1 MTSMPEEALD
11 SARWRSFRSFLLS
24 LEDAELQGTFE
35 QLQAEMMARE
45 EQERHI
51 MRLLFSS
58 LVTADLERAREEI
71 LREQAERVEDLRI
84 VAMDSAASERRP
96 TAAVS
101 PGTGQGS
108 AGPDEPVLHESRQNG
123 LDTAHRIACCS
134 PSQIPEELACM
145 SGPSGVMDVVTAV
158 TTAKGD
164 FNMTMSSSTD
174 QALPAAPADEGR
186 QSGKNAPRR
195 SRRKATRGHKAAKG
209 RVTSR
214 GPKADG
220 AREGSKTA
228 AVLAL
233 LQRTKGATLA
243 EIMDGTGWQAHS
255 VRGFISGMIGK
266 KMGLKV
272 ASARRDDGQR
282 VYSLRK

>member
-1 MTSMPEEALD
+1 MFVPVWVLKWISETEPRWLRSRFRNKSVRSRIAQRGMSGRLAFGTVHRGAILVQGRDPRLAYGNAHGPIMTSMPEEALD

-96 TAAVS
+96 TATVS

-108 AGPDEPVLHESRQNG
+108 AGPDEPVLHGSRQDG
-123 LDTAHRIACCS
+123 LDTADRIACCS
-134 PSQIPEELACM
+134 PSQIP
-145 SGPSGVMDVVTAV
+145 
-158 TTAKGD
+158 
-164 FNMTMSSSTD
+164 
-174 QALPAAPADEGR
+174 
-186 QSGKNAPRR
+186 
-195 SRRKATRGHKAAKG
+195 
-209 RVTSR
+209 
-214 GPKADG
+214 
-220 AREGSKTA
+220 
-228 AVLAL
+228 
-233 LQRTKGATLA
+233 
-243 EIMDGTGWQAHS
+243 
-255 VRGFISGMIGK
+255 
-266 KMGLKV
+266 
-272 ASARRDDGQR
+272 
-282 VYSLRK
+282 